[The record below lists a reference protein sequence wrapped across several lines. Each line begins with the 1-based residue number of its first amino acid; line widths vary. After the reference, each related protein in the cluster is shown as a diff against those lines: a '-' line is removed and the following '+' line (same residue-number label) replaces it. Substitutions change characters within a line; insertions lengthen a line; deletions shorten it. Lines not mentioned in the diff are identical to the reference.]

1 MVKNKWKK
9 LSIIVVTMLAL
20 TVVGCSSNGG
30 QDNTGNENDNK
41 TLGQQLDYKIT
52 GIDAG
57 AGVVQ
62 AAEKAVK
69 DYGLDYTVQTS
80 SGAAMTQAL
89 ADAIENNEP
98 IIVTGWS
105 PHWKFAKYELKY
117 LEDPKGS
124 FGEAEHINTIA
135 RLGLKEDMPNAY
147 KILDNF
153 KWTSED
159 MEIVMS
165 QVNEG
170 SPVEE
175 VARQWIS
182 DNQDKVNQWIEGAEK
197 VEDEKIKLAYVAWDT
212 EIAST
217 NVIGLVLKDM
227 GYDVTLTQ
235 VEAGPMWAAVASG
248 DADAIVAAWLP
259 GTHEKYMEDYADQ
272 VEDLGPNLEGA
283 KIGLVVPAY
292 MDINSIEDLVE

>member
-1 MVKNKWKK
+1 MFNKRWKK
-9 LSIIVVTMLAL
+9 LGLVAVTVFAL
-20 TVVGCSSNGG
+20 TVVGCSSDKGEP
-30 QDNTGNENDNK
+30 DNIGNES
-41 TLGQQLDYKIT
+41 LGEQLDYKIT

-62 AAEKAVK
+62 AAEKAVE
-69 DYGLDYTVQTS
+69 DYGLNYTIQTS

-89 ADAIENNEP
+89 ADAYENKEP

-105 PHWKFAKYELKY
+105 PHWKFSKYDLKY

-135 RLGLKEDMPNAY
+135 RLGLKEDKPNAY
-147 KILDNF
+147 EILDNF
-153 KWTSED
+153 NWDSAD
-159 MEIVMS
+159 METVMS

-170 SPVEE
+170 EAVEE
-175 VARQWIS
+175 VARQWIT
-182 DNQDKVNQWIEGAEK
+182 DNEDKVSAWTEG
-197 VEDEKIKLAYVAWDT
+197 VEQVDGETIKLAYVAWDT

-217 NVIGLVLKDM
+217 NIIGLVLEDM

-259 GTHEKYMEDYADQ
+259 GTHAKYMEDYSGQ
-272 VEDLGPNLEGA
+272 LEDLGPNLEGA
-283 KIGLVVPAY
+283 RIGLVVPAY
-292 MDINSIEDLVE
+292 MEINSIEDLVD